1 MSLHLYLVAPGSL
14 DATRAGDVVVLDGP
28 EGRHAAMVKRT
39 QPGEGLRLSDGAG
52 RVVTGVVESAGR
64 DRLTVR
70 ADTVDDVPEPSPRL
84 VLVQALAK
92 GDRDDQAIEAATE
105 LGVDEVVPWQ
115 ASRSIVQWRGDRGAK
130 AWAKWDAVL
139 VAATKQSRRPRRP
152 VLAPAAT
159 TAAVAGRIA
168 AGATAYV
175 LHEDADDPLATLT
188 LPSEGDVL
196 VVVGPEGGIAPAE
209 LDAFREAGAHIVRL
223 GDTVLRS
230 SSAGPAALAVLSAA
244 SRWR

>member
-1 MSLHLYLVAPGSL
+1 MSLHLYLVASGAL

-28 EGRHAAMVKRT
+28 EGRHAATVKRT
-39 QPGEGLRLSDGAG
+39 QPGEHLRLSDGAG
-52 RVVTGVVESAGR
+52 RVVTGEVESVER
-64 DRLTVR
+64 DRLTLR
-70 ADTVDDVPEPSPRL
+70 AAAVDDIPEPSPRF

-152 VLAPAAT
+152 ALAPAAT
-159 TAAVAGRIA
+159 TAALADRIA
-168 AGATAYV
+168 TGATAYV
-175 LHEDADDPLATLT
+175 LHEDADEPLAALA
-188 LPSEGDVL
+188 LPDEGDVL
-196 VVVGPEGGIAPAE
+196 VIVGPEGGIAPDE
-209 LDAFREAGAHIVRL
+209 LDAFRAAGAHVVRL

-230 SSAGPAALAVLSAA
+230 SSAGPAALAVLSSSA
-244 SRWR
+244 RWR

>member
-1 MSLHLYLVAPGSL
+1 MTLALYLVAPGAL
-14 DATRAGDVVVLDGP
+14 DATRTGDVVVLDGP
-28 EGRHAAMVKRT
+28 EGRHAATVKRARV
-39 QPGEGLRLSDGAG
+39 GERLRLSDGVG
-52 RVVTGVVESAGR
+52 RVVTGEVATVER

-70 ADTVDDVPEPSPRL
+70 AESVEDVPPPRTRF

-152 VLAPAAT
+152 VLAPAT
-159 TAAVAGRIA
+159 TTSALADRIG

-175 LHEDADDPLATLT
+175 LHEDAVEPLAALS
-188 LPSEGDVL
+188 LPSEGDLL
-196 VVVGPEGGIAPAE
+196 VIVGPEGGIAPDE
-209 LDAFREAGAHIVRL
+209 LDALQAAGASVVRL

-244 SRWR
+244 ARWR

>member
-1 MSLHLYLVAPGSL
+1 MTLAMYLVAPGAL
-14 DATRAGDVVVLDGP
+14 DATSPGDVVVLDGP
-28 EGRHAAMVKRT
+28 EGRHAATVKRT
-39 QPGEGLRLSDGAG
+39 KVGERLRLSDGVG
-52 RVVTGVVESAGR
+52 RVVTGDVASVER
-64 DRLTVR
+64 DRLTLRTESIEV
-70 ADTVDDVPEPSPRL
+70 VPEPSPRF

-139 VAATKQSRRPRRP
+139 VAATKQSRRARRP
-152 VLAPAAT
+152 FLVPAAT
-159 TAAVAGRIA
+159 TSALADRIA
-168 AGATAYV
+168 TGATAYV
-175 LHEDADDPLATLT
+175 LHEDADEPLAALT

-196 VVVGPEGGIAPAE
+196 VVVGPEGGIAPEE
-209 LDAFREAGAHIVRL
+209 LDTLKAAGASIVRL

-244 SRWR
+244 ARWR

>member
-1 MSLHLYLVAPGSL
+1 MSLHLYLVSPGAL
-14 DATRAGDVVVLDGP
+14 DATGPGDVVVLDGP
-28 EGRHAAMVKRT
+28 EGRHAATVKRT
-39 QPGEGLRLSDGAG
+39 RLGERLRLSDGAG
-52 RVVTGVVESAGR
+52 RVVTGEVVSVDR
-64 DRLTVR
+64 DRLTLRTEAIEV
-70 ADTVDDVPEPSPRL
+70 VPEPSPRF

-152 VLAPAAT
+152 VLGQAAT
-159 TAAVAGRIA
+159 TSALADRIA
-168 AGATAYV
+168 SGATAYV
-175 LHEDADDPLATLT
+175 LHEDAEEPLAALT
-188 LPSEGDVL
+188 LPGEGDVL
-196 VVVGPEGGIAPAE
+196 VIVGPEGGIAPEE
-209 LDAFREAGAHIVRL
+209 LATLRTAGASIVRL

-244 SRWR
+244 ARWR

>member
-1 MSLHLYLVAPGSL
+1 MTLALYLVAPGAL
-14 DATRAGDVVVLDGP
+14 DATRAGDIVVLDGT
-28 EGRHAAMVKRT
+28 EGRHAATVKRT
-39 QPGEGLRLSDGAG
+39 RIGERLRLSDGVG
-52 RVVTGVVESAGR
+52 RVVTGEVASVDR
-64 DRLTVR
+64 DRLTLRTESVE
-70 ADTVDDVPEPSPRL
+70 VVPEPSPRF

-152 VLAPAAT
+152 LLAPAAT
-159 TAAVAGRIA
+159 TAALADRIA
-168 AGATAYV
+168 TGATAYV
-175 LHEDADDPLATLT
+175 LHEDADAPLAAIT
-188 LPSEGDVL
+188 LPSDGDVL
-196 VVVGPEGGIAPAE
+196 VIVGPEGGIAPDE
-209 LDAFREAGAHIVRL
+209 LDTLKAAGASIVRL